1 MSIVSNR
8 KFIYYLADAQDRT
21 YYVDAGVVK
30 KSAIPTRIKTTPDG
44 WKDMTFQWATNAE
57 YFSTI
62 RSFTTA
68 LRFVKDGQAILADRM
83 FNGAGTEEYLYLIIL
98 RSDPS
103 MGLNGYKLEYK
114 SRLDLSKFDGDIRTG
129 IGTNLLQDDVFSL
142 VQANESA
149 VYSLPCN
156 SSNPKAVRVL
166 FDGIL
171 LQDKF
176 NYQPIDT
183 VFNSTDERWHTVP
196 LAFLNNEGDNIGIIN
211 NSTNDDSFSSPHTYI
226 TDPANENYIMKSVD
240 PITIHIKGTIVID
253 VEFIGSPTLVG
264 LFAIEFA
271 TDLAPFPPPANYI
284 LISTTT
290 GLAPG
295 RRTIPVD
302 MKIDLAAGEK
312 LFMLIAVED
321 VVGGNPYTV
330 HLETSN
336 LSILFASKQVPSLA
350 WGIRPLDALQQMV
363 SQMTNGKFTADSN
376 FFRANNNKLII
387 SGSSLRNFPDAVAQ
401 FTFKDFFKSYSCE
414 YNLGIVVRNGV
425 LFIEPVTD
433 IYNSSKELK
442 RIQNASKVK
451 ITVAQDRMYNSV
463 KVGYLKQTYNQR
475 NGRYEFNCTHN
486 YKLAIDSV
494 INQLDL
500 VSPFRA
506 DPFGA
511 EFIRT
516 NYPDLNSTDDKGD
529 ADIWMIDIS
538 DSVGHAEGEISTAVA
553 FTVETLILAAP
564 VIKSPFT
571 NSIIYFANPT
581 ITGVSQANMLITIY
595 VDGEID
601 GTTNADSN
609 GNWSYEIQG
618 ALQSLSDTFNGV
630 HTIAA
635 NAQTDPLNISS
646 FSKVLTITVNT
657 QVQSPFL
664 ITSPSNNDTLYNN
677 LPVIQGIAPPGSVVT
692 IKDNLAPITTVIANT
707 SGIWYYQVVTALTEG
722 IHLISVSSPGLTAPA
737 SVFIAVN
744 VFVDE
749 PLITSI
755 QYNDIIYNNL
765 PLIKGVAIPGT
776 VVSVY
781 LDGGGGAIVGGIP
794 GPMGT
799 AVADANGD
807 WSFQVVN
814 VTDSSGNVTAYIPE
828 GLHIVSTTPTPVN
841 VEASI
846 AGYLLARGSN
856 GGPVMDYDAIKLD
869 DQFIPPGVDP
879 STLPPTLGMFLHP
892 ETLYNI
898 LSSPLRML
906 RAHDSI
912 LKSSLIQRL
921 DQLVMFNGAEMNP
934 NLVTKKNGVVF
945 NEGANVN
952 PKEMAP
958 NLYLPYYLNWD
969 APIDETFNDTLQSID
984 NDGYMTVMVKDTEI
998 YVLPIGGMTMKPA
1011 TGEAQTWKTLISGK
1025 TSFSSLLDC
1034 FGNGLKIQIGKNM
1047 VRFSDLNPLHFVR
1060 YNYTPPA
1067 GYHFADIYDNW
1078 QKNRFERWP
1087 VYQPD
1092 YYQPV
1097 QQGKDKIPLQIIPNG
1112 VGEVQIQVFS
1122 ITTGTLIDTIIFE
1135 PVAGSPVQPP
1145 NVLQELLIDP
1155 DDYPEGQYWCAAFTG
1170 GAIFAVSEK
1179 IWIKADWPDTFL
1191 FEYDKST
1198 DEIDYYFSTGIKP
1211 MIRVQAQF
1219 LIWEPDSEVDAYED
1233 EAGDWEITRGV
1244 PIQKRVLQLGN
1255 EKSLISDWMAKK
1267 MNHITLLDNWRAEGI
1282 HHTRN
1287 KNSKFDR
1294 EDLGKGIPE
1303 LIVKMDV
1310 VLADNE
1316 GGFDF
1321 ATSTD
1326 ETLPPPTFALD
1337 ARAFGRNS
1345 GVINVTEN
1353 PE

>member
-1 MSIVSNR
+1 MSFVSNR

-30 KSAIPTRIKTTPDG
+30 KSALPTRIKTTPDG

-83 FNGAGTEEYLYLIIL
+83 LNGAGTEEFIYLIIL

-103 MGLNGYKLEYK
+103 MGLNGYRLEYK
-114 SRLDLSKFDGDIRTG
+114 SRLDLSKFDGDVRTG

-156 SSNPKAVRVL
+156 ASNPKAVRVL

-176 NYQPIDT
+176 NYQPVDT
-183 VFNSTDERWHTVP
+183 VFNSSDNQWHTVP
-196 LAFLNNEGDNIGIIN
+196 LAFLNNEGDNVGIVN
-211 NSTNDDSFSSPHTYI
+211 NSPNLDSFSSPHTYI
-226 TDPANENYIMKSVD
+226 TDPTNNNYLMKSVD
-240 PITIHIKGTIVID
+240 PITVHIKGSIVID
-253 VEFIGSPTLVG
+253 VEWIGAPTLVG

-271 TDLAPFPPPANYI
+271 TDLAAFPPPADYI

-290 GLAPG
+290 GLAGG

-302 MKIDLAAGEK
+302 MTIDLAAGEK
-312 LFMLIAVED
+312 LFMLMAVEQ
-321 VVGGNPYTV
+321 VVGGNSFTV
-330 HLETSN
+330 HLESSN

-376 FFRANNNKLII
+376 FFRANNNKVII

-401 FTFKDFFKSYSCE
+401 FDFKDWFKSYSCE
-414 YNLGIVVRNGV
+414 YFLGATVRNGV
-425 LFIEPVTD
+425 FFIEPVTK

-442 RIQNASKVK
+442 RVENASKVK
-451 ITVAQDRMYNSV
+451 LTVAQDRIYNSA
-463 KVGYLKQTYNQR
+463 KVGYAKNTYNQR
-475 NGRYEFNCTHN
+475 NGRYEFNCIHN
-486 YKLAIDSV
+486 YKFAINNV

-516 NYPDLNSTDDKGD
+516 NYPNLNTTDDKGD

-538 DSVGHAEGEISTAVA
+538 DAVGHAEGEISTAIA

-571 NSIIYFANPT
+571 NSTIYFANPT
-581 ITGVSQANMLITIY
+581 ISGVSQANMLITIY

-601 GTTNADSN
+601 GTTNADSD

-618 ALQSLSDTFNGV
+618 ALQSLSDTFSGV
-630 HTIAA
+630 HTVAV
-635 NAQTDPLNISS
+635 NAQTDPSNVSA
-646 FSKVLTITVNT
+646 FSKVLTIIVNT
-657 QVQSPFL
+657 EVASPFL
-664 ITSPSNNDTLYNN
+664 ITSPSNNDTIYNN
-677 LPVIQGIAPPGSVVT
+677 LPVIMGIAPPGSVIT

-755 QYNDIIYNNL
+755 NYNDIIYNNL

-781 LDGGGGAIVGGIP
+781 LDGGGGAIVGGIA

-799 AVADANGD
+799 TVADANGD

-814 VTDSSGNVTAYIPE
+814 VTDSSGNITAYIPE

-846 AGYLLARGSN
+846 AGYRLARGSN

-879 STLPPTLGMFLHP
+879 STLPPTIGQFLHP

-898 LSSPLRML
+898 LSSPLRMVL
-906 RAHDSI
+906 AHAA
-912 LKSSLIQRL
+912 LFKSFLIQRL
-921 DQLVMFNGAEMNP
+921 DQLILFNGAEMNP
-934 NLVTKKNGVVF
+934 NLVTMKNGVVL
-945 NEGANVN
+945 NEGANIN
-952 PKEMAP
+952 PMDLAP

-969 APIDETFNDTLQSID
+969 APIDETFNDTLQSIN
-984 NDGYMTVMVKDTEI
+984 NDGYITVVVKDTEI

-1011 TGEAQTWKTLISGK
+1011 TGQSQTWKTLVSGK
-1025 TSFSSLLDC
+1025 TPFSSLLDV
-1034 FGNGLKIQIGKNM
+1034 FGNGLKIKIGKNM

-1067 GYHFADIYDNW
+1067 GYHFADIYDDW
-1078 QKNRFERWP
+1078 QKNRFSRWP
-1087 VYQPD
+1087 VYRPD
-1092 YYQPV
+1092 YYQPI
-1097 QQGKDKIPLQIIPNG
+1097 QQGKDKIPLQIIANG
-1112 VGEVQIQVFS
+1112 VGEVQIQIFS
-1122 ITTGTLIDTIIFE
+1122 ITTGSLIDTIVFA
-1135 PVAGSPVQPP
+1135 PVAGSVVQAP
-1145 NVLQELLIDP
+1145 NILEELSIEP

-1170 GAIFAVSEK
+1170 GSIFAVSEK
-1179 IWIKADWPDTFL
+1179 IWIKENWPDTFL
-1191 FEYDKST
+1191 VEYDGSE
-1198 DEIDYYFSTGIKP
+1198 DEIDFYFSTGIKM

-1219 LIWEPDSEVDAYED
+1219 LIWEADADIDIYED

-1244 PIQKRVLQLGN
+1244 PLKKRILQLGS
-1255 EKSLISDWMAKK
+1255 EKGPISDWMALK
-1267 MNHITLLDNWRAEGI
+1267 MNRITLLDNWRIEGTQY
-1282 HHTRN
+1282 TRN
-1287 KNSKFDR
+1287 NNSKFER

-1303 LIVKMDV
+1303 LIVKMEV

-1316 GGFDF
+1316 GGFNF
-1321 ATSTD
+1321 ATAGDDGTH
-1326 ETLPPPTFALD
+1326 TTAFTLD
-1337 ARAFGRNS
+1337 ARAFGLNS
-1345 GVINVTEN
+1345 GVLNVTEEN
-1353 PE
+1353 T